1 MDVDF
6 VLERT
11 RDSVSPRPIQRKRSF
26 RDWESR
32 TLAMLGKNLT
42 SEFNDFGS
50 AVEVFFSRDAS
61 IAILI
66 LRKFFDYYFLRPI
79 A

>member
-11 RDSVSPRPIQRKRSF
+11 RDSVSSRPIQRKRSF

-42 SEFNDFGS
+42 SELTSEALLKYFS
-50 AVEVFFSRDAS
+50 HVMLVLLYLFFENSS
-61 IAILI
+61 TTIS
-66 LRKFFDYYFLRPI
+66 
-79 A
+79 